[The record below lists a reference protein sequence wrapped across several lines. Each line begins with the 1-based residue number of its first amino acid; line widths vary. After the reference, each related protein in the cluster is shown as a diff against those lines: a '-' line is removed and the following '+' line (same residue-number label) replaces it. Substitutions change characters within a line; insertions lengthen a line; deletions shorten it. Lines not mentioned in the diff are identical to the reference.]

1 MRFPSV
7 RLTVFRL
14 LLVVAVCAI
23 VTYVATDGLN
33 RRARER
39 TERCLVIADNHARLG
54 REYRRNARGDAGMLR
69 TAAWHE
75 HMRQVFEE
83 AATQSGAPIP
93 VSQPFPPKGWRIPE
107 EKTAKV
113 GM

>member
-1 MRFPSV
+1 
-7 RLTVFRL
+7 LTVFRL

-23 VTYVATDGLN
+23 VMYVVTEGPK

-39 TERCLVIADNHARLG
+39 TERCLVIADNHARLSH
-54 REYRRNARGDAGMLR
+54 EYRRNARGDAGMLR
-69 TAAWHE
+69 IAAWHE
-75 HMRQVFEE
+75 HLRQVFEE

-93 VSQPFPPKGWRIPE
+93 VSQPFPPKGWRSPE
-107 EKTAKV
+107 ETTPTA